1 MEKLDR
7 IDTNRVPD
15 GICQYG
21 AQEKQV
27 RSVKQHG
34 YPIDF
39 WDDQTAEAEE
49 TKLEAVVTWLVCLV
63 LIGVAAYAMTL

>member
-7 IDTNRVPD
+7 IDTSRVPD
-15 GICQYG
+15 GVCHYG

-27 RSVKQHG
+27 RAVNQHG

-39 WDDQTAEAEE
+39 WDDNTAESEE

>member
-1 MEKLDR
+1 MDK
-7 IDTNRVPD
+7 IDTSRMKDNE
-15 GICQYG
+15 I
-21 AQEKQV
+21 
-27 RSVKQHG
+27 SHG

-49 TKLEAVVTWLVCLV
+49 TKLEAFVTWLVCLV